1 MKLSLTPGIANT
13 IAKFLT
19 STALTLAF
27 IALAP
32 LAALAEMATLTASP
46 GSRIN
51 VRDLPSTTSPIRHY
65 GLPGDRVEIITSV
78 NSNSDGRLWYQVLFP
93 RTGAR
98 GWVRG
103 DLVRPDSSA
112 PPSSFQPQRVSF
124 APGSSAA
131 TVGGR
136 VQGGQVRDYILNAR
150 AGQTMSTSITG
161 TSPFLQVIV
170 MQPNSRTLYTGSGN
184 WSGVLPASGDYYVRV
199 RIVPEEQ
206 ANASGEYSLTISIR

>member
-1 MKLSLTPGIANT
+1 MKLVLTPGIA
-13 IAKFLT
+13 KFFT
-19 STALTLAF
+19 SAALTLAF
-27 IALAP
+27 VALSP

-51 VRDLPSTTSPIRHY
+51 VRDLPSTSSPARHY
-65 GLPGDRVEIITSV
+65 GIPGDRVEILTSV
-78 NSNSDGRLWYQVLFP
+78 TSSFDGRLWYQVLFP

-103 DLVRPDSSA
+103 DLLRLDSA
-112 PPSSFQPQRVSF
+112 TPPSTFEPQRISF

-131 TVGGR
+131 TVSGR
-136 VQGGQVRDYILNAR
+136 VQGAQVRDYILNAR
-150 AGQTMSTSITG
+150 AGQTMSTSIIG
-161 TSPFLQVIV
+161 TSSALQVIV
-170 MQPNSRTLYTGSGN
+170 MLPNSRTLYTGSGN

>member
-1 MKLSLTPGIANT
+1 MKLAFTPGIA
-13 IAKFLT
+13 KFVT
-19 STALTLAF
+19 SAALSLALVVF
-27 IALAP
+27 AP

-51 VRDLPSTTSPIRHY
+51 VRELPSTSSPARHY
-65 GLPGDRVEIITSV
+65 GVPGDRVEIITSV
-78 NSNSDGRLWYQVLFP
+78 YSNSDGRLWYQVLFP

-98 GWVRG
+98 GWVRS
-103 DLVRPDSSA
+103 DLLRLDSAA
-112 PPSSFQPQRVSF
+112 PPSSFEPQRVSF
-124 APGSSAA
+124 ARGSSAA

-136 VQGGQVRDYILNAR
+136 VQGAQVRDYILNAR

>member
-1 MKLSLTPGIANT
+1 MKLSLTPGIA
-13 IAKFLT
+13 KFLT
-19 STALTLAF
+19 SA
-27 IALAP
+27 ALALSFVALSP

-51 VRDLPSTTSPIRHY
+51 VRDQPSTSSPARHY
-65 GLPGDRVEIITSV
+65 GVPGDRVEIITSV
-78 NSNSDGRLWYQVLFP
+78 NSSFDGRLWYQVLFP

-103 DLVRPDSSA
+103 DLLRLDSA
-112 PPSSFQPQRVSF
+112 TPPSTFEPQRVSF
-124 APGSSAA
+124 APGASAA

-170 MQPNSRTLYTGSGN
+170 MLPNSRTLYIGSGN

>member
-1 MKLSLTPGIANT
+1 MKLALTPGIA
-13 IAKFLT
+13 KFFT
-19 STALTLAF
+19 SAALSLAF
-27 IALAP
+27 VALAP

-51 VRDLPSTTSPIRHY
+51 VRDLPSTSSPARHY
-65 GLPGDRVEIITSV
+65 GIPGDRVEIITSV
-78 NSNSDGRLWYQVLFP
+78 NSSFDGRLWYQVLFP

-98 GWVRG
+98 GWVRR
-103 DLVRPDSSA
+103 DLVRLDSAA
-112 PPSSFQPQRVSF
+112 PPSSAPQRISF
-124 APGSSAA
+124 APGASAA

-136 VQGGQVRDYILNAR
+136 VQGAQVRDYILNAR

-161 TSPFLQVIV
+161 TSPFLQVVVIL
-170 MQPNSRTLYTGSGN
+170 PNSRTLYTGSGN

-206 ANASGEYSLTISIR
+206 ANASGEYSLTVSIR